1 MDILIWCDKRVT
13 LGCPSGLR
21 GQTQVRICF
30 TEKTGEISGSH

>member
-1 MDILIWCDKRVT
+1 MDILIWFDMLIT

-21 GQTQVRICF
+21 GQTQVRISF